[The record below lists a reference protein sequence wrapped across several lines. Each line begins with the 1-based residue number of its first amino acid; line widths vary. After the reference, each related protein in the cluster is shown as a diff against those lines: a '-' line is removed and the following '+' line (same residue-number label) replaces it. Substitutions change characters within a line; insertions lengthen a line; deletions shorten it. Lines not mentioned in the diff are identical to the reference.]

1 MKTTPDHHDAELVLK
16 LYDLRREAVM
26 RDSRNAIFGFLPK
39 SYDEFAAVLA
49 PTHPHNAAFR
59 QTSSYWEMAYSFAK
73 HGVLNP
79 DMLIESSAEG
89 LFLYAKALPHLE
101 RLRKEYSPTMFSNAE
116 WLVANCPAAARRL
129 ELIQSRIA
137 KMMQPK

>member
-49 PTHPHNAAFR
+49 PSHPLNAAFR

-101 RLRKEYSPTMFSNAE
+101 RLRKEYSPMMFANAE
-116 WLVANCPAAARRL
+116 WLVANCPPAARRL
-129 ELIQSRIA
+129 ELIQGRIA
-137 KMMQPK
+137 KMMQAK

>member
-49 PTHPHNAAFR
+49 PSHPLNAAFR

-101 RLRKEYSPTMFSNAE
+101 RLRKEYSPTMFSNSE

-129 ELIQSRIA
+129 EMIQGRIA